1 MEMLADFFKRAWKV
15 VAAIAKVFCEFLCRR
30 CNPSAYISHH
40 HYVPEKEIYLSEEL
54 EILVDNQIE
63 ERRNTIT
70 SLPEELIINIL
81 SRLPAQLLHESVR
94 SVCMRWEYL
103 VNDPFF
109 IEAHLRQAKTG
120 IFIEVISSPANFYF
134 FETKGGEFSFSL
146 TYYKHEFPGR
156 MIASYDGI
164 ALFIDLIDITILYVM
179 NPVTMEKTRL
189 PSLDEPPN
197 PLYYSSCIA
206 RGRSTRQYK
215 VVHSYE
221 DLSRE
226 YHWVVLTIGIDN
238 SWRRISSEQTFM
250 RGDMELDN
258 FPVSVSGV
266 IYWTDYDYEEED
278 GIVYFPAMDVD
289 DETIRKVPIPPSGS
303 IEPCAYTKMGNYLS
317 GFVTAPLSLQFE
329 IYVLKDWLRGEW
341 DKVYEIHIDAPRGL
355 YFYFP
360 IGWLNDDEMLVL
372 EGLTMEGDIYMA
384 YDVKKNETRVLDL
397 SICGPRFYSHVHT
410 NTLVSYRM
418 P

>member
-1 MEMLADFFKRAWKV
+1 MIGFMV
-15 VAAIAKVFCEFLCRR
+15 FLCA
-30 CNPSAYISHH
+30 N
-40 HYVPEKEIYLSEEL
+40 PEKEIYLSEEL

-266 IYWTDYDYEEED
+266 IYWTDYDFEEED

-341 DKVYEIHIDAPRGL
+341 DKVYEINIDAPRGL